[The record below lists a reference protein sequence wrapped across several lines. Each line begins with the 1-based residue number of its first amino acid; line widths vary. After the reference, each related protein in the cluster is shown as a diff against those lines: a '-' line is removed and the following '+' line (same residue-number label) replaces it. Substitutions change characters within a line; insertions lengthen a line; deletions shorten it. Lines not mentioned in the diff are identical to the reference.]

1 MFLQIGSDFGLVGGG
16 TPSSFTSSPP
26 SSTPLGLSTIEAV
39 RSGPSLLSTE
49 MIFSLSVVFP
59 NKDCHL
65 YIVISNNILLSKV
78 FPSKEETPA
87 HSRHPLPPIFLSP
100 TSSRQLKVTHENG
113 I

>member
-1 MFLQIGSDFGLVGGG
+1 M
-16 TPSSFTSSPP
+16 
-26 SSTPLGLSTIEAV
+26 A
-39 RSGPSLLSTE
+39 
-49 MIFSLSVVFP
+49 FP

-65 YIVISNNILLSKV
+65 YSHHNNIFLSKV

-100 TSSRQLKVTHENG
+100 TSSRQLKVTHKNG